1 MLKRKS
7 NVSVEQSID
16 FQTQTLNAIE
26 ELERKQLWLKGLEK
40 QHYSELSYLLRS
52 YFSYCFELNLL
63 EKTTQETLLLLKQ
76 CGLEP
81 FKITEIQAL
90 LNGADLV
97 KFAQSKP
104 EEDRNLVLLERAKVI
119 VQHTKPINSVHVE

>member
-1 MLKRKS
+1 M
-7 NVSVEQSID
+7 
-16 FQTQTLNAIE
+16 
-26 ELERKQLWLKGLEK
+26 EK
-40 QHYSELSYLLRS
+40 QHYSELSYHLRN

-63 EKTTQETLLLLKQ
+63 EKTTQETVLLLKQ
-76 CGLEP
+76 RGLEP

-104 EEDRNLVLLERAKVI
+104 EEDRNLVLLKRAKEI
-119 VQHTKPINSVHVE
+119 VQHTNPINAVHVE